1 MNTKTVTKILAAFL
15 AFTLSFANVA
25 LLGIYTNE
33 TYAASS
39 KLEEQET
46 SISKTEIEFDAY
58 FKENEQNVHSKII
71 SQDEEAK
78 LCLSLKLG
86 EGYLT
91 NARIKIENANFSIQ
105 ENKDN
110 LEKIQSI
117 SSSENI
123 IVLNQ
128 IAKNESVTLEIPI
141 KINAGSSFNASDL
154 IKIAKIKLEGAYVN
168 NKGKEIKIDKAIE
181 VETSI
186 DGIAESELSGE
197 ASKYVTYN
205 IGGSKGVIL
214 QTLIKSKL
222 VDNKLPVKQTKLEI
236 EIPKINGI
244 EPKTIAVSAKTQE
257 ASNGKT
263 SKVFTE
269 GEYKV
274 ENEKILLTLQNDNEI
289 LSWRKNVQDEI
300 ILTCIYA
307 EEAIAEKSNIVLNAS
322 SEITYY
328 GRTEKIAKSNISED
342 LELEEQI
349 GDIVTLDLE
358 LSANELYKGYMLK
371 ENGKMTSFKDILSLN
386 IGYSELV
393 DKIVFKDEA
402 SYTDESGNTFLSN
415 AYYTYTKIEKENLL
429 EILGEEGYI
438 KVYSNNGE
446 LITTLNKD
454 NTEYKF
460 EGKAENITFETSKP
474 IIEGILKLENG
485 REIKPLEYS
494 KTQLEKFKEYKVN
507 LTTNIYKDNAIIIKG
522 TKTNKVKLENPKTDA
537 KLELSKQ
544 NLSTVITNQGVEL
557 RVVLKTTDANSLLY
571 KNPSLEIVLPS
582 YVEKIDVENVKLLYE
597 KELKLKNARIYR
609 NANGNLVITIAL
621 EGEQRGYNDTAIT
634 EGATLVMNADIK
646 VNELTPTKTEKVILN
661 VKNENAKGDIA
672 TFETDMSFTA
682 PTGMVTVNQI
692 TNYNDKNE
700 TATSISG
707 KKEVGEIDTASNA
720 KIAKVNMTVINNY
733 DYTCDSIQILGR
745 TPFEGNKSIKTG
757 QDLGSTFSAKPVSTI
772 VPTSGVSK
780 EDVKIYYSANG
791 EANKDLNNSAN
802 GWTEDPNTLTEIK
815 SYMIDLKDQ
824 SLETGESVGFT
835 YNVQIPANLEHNE
848 DTYGVFSVYYQEHGE
863 NMEAGIAGL
872 STGEGPNLKLELTA
886 KTQAGPLANSGA
898 VEEGDTI
905 GFTVKVSNESS
916 HIAENV
922 TVTAQIPANTYYVD
936 DKDQIDTS
944 IKEINSKIQII
955 EPGEAKDL
963 YFTLRTAAYTSAA
976 IENANKISLSVTA
989 KAEEYNDVFSSNE
1002 FTSTITEV
1010 TENRIIMKVKSGM
1023 AGPLGKGSKMEYS
1036 ATIGKNT
1043 SEILNNV
1050 VVTCE
1055 VPEGMK
1061 FLNAN
1066 KNGEYDQNTRTI
1078 TWRFEQFNGTGIVW
1092 NLEAEE
1098 LPKGM
1103 SEREVNV
1110 QLKATFQGGA
1120 RTFTSNILSRK
1131 VKGESFSISQT
1142 STMSD
1147 GYITG
1152 GEEVTFVITTKN
1164 LGNSPTTV
1172 SIIDKLPKELV
1183 FQKYYY
1189 TKDGKLVQSSE
1200 KKGDLISLQTTL
1212 AAGETLT
1219 AHVVAKAN
1227 TQTSTKEIINEV
1239 SVKGQSVTE
1248 KAENLTLTLVGK
1260 DPIPTPTMDPNDPNA
1275 TPDPNKTYRISGV
1288 AWVDENNDGKRD
1300 SGEKLLEGIKV
1311 YLLNSTNN
1319 AKVKETTTN
1328 ANGAY
1333 TFFDVPQGR
1342 YIVAFEYDE
1351 KAYDIAKYQADGI
1364 DSSMNSDAIKVNMTI
1379 NGRTGY
1385 YAATNAITVSSNSYN
1400 VDLGLVNSPKFDM
1413 KLEKGIALVQ
1423 VSNQKGV
1430 KSYKFNNEAI
1440 AQVQIEEKNM
1450 AGSVVAITYTFKV
1463 TNEGAVSGY
1472 VNKVVDYKAKDLSFS
1487 STMNPEWYQDTK
1499 GDLYNTSLSGREIKP
1514 GETVELSLILT
1525 KTMTNENTGLSNN
1538 TAELAE
1544 VSNDLGLNDIDSTP
1558 GNKNTSEDDFG
1569 KADVIIAVKTGGILF
1584 YGGIVLVVLAIFALG
1599 AYEINK
1605 RVLRKI

>member
-1 MNTKTVTKILAAFL
+1 MNTKIVTKILAAFL

-33 TYAASS
+33 IYAASP
-39 KLEEQET
+39 KLEQQET
-46 SISKTEIEFDAY
+46 SISKTELEFDAY

-71 SQDEEAK
+71 TQGEETK

-91 NARIKIENANFSIQ
+91 AARIKIENSNFSIK
-105 ENKDN
+105 ENKEN

-117 SSSENI
+117 SSNENV

-128 IAKNESVTLEIPI
+128 IAKNEAVNLEVPI
-141 KINAGSSFNASDL
+141 KINAGSSFNARDL
-154 IKIAKIKLEGAYVN
+154 VKTADVRLEGIYVN
-168 NKGKEIKIDKAIE
+168 NKGKEVKIDKTINI
-181 VETSI
+181 ETSI
-186 DGIAESELSGE
+186 DGTAESALLGE
-197 ASKYVTYN
+197 VSKYVTYN
-205 IGGSKGVIL
+205 VGGSKGVIL
-214 QTLIKSKL
+214 QTLVKSKL
-222 VDNKLPVKQTKLEI
+222 IDNKLPIKQTKLEI
-236 EIPKINGI
+236 EIPKINNI
-244 EPKTIAVSAKTQE
+244 EPKTISVSARTQE
-257 ASNGKT
+257 ASNGKA
-263 SKVFTE
+263 SKVFTKD
-269 GEYKV
+269 EYRI
-274 ENEKILLTLQNDNEI
+274 ENGKILLTLQNDNEI

-300 ILTCIYA
+300 MITYIYD
-307 EEAIAEKSNIVLNAS
+307 EKAITESAKLKLNAN

-328 GRTEKIAKSNISED
+328 GRSEKTAKSNISEN
-342 LELEEQI
+342 LELKEQI
-349 GDIVTLDLE
+349 GDIVTLNLDL
-358 LSANELYKGYMLK
+358 STNELYKGYMLK
-371 ENGKMTSFKDILSLN
+371 ENGKVTSFTDTLSLN
-386 IGYSELV
+386 IGASELV
-393 DKIVFKDEA
+393 DKIVFKDDV
-402 SYTDESGNTFLSN
+402 SYADRNGNIFPSN
-415 AYYTYTKIEKENLL
+415 AYYTYTKIGKENLV

-438 KVYSNNGE
+438 KVYNNNGE
-446 LITTLNKD
+446 VITTLNKD

-460 EGKAENITFETSKP
+460 GEKAENITFEASRP
-474 IIEGILKLENG
+474 VIEGILKIENT

-494 KTQLEKFKEYKVN
+494 KTQLEEFSEYKVK
-507 LTTNIYKDNAIIIKG
+507 LTTSIYKDDAVIITG
-522 TKTNKVKLENPKTDA
+522 AETKTIKLENPRTAA

-544 NLSTVITNQGVEL
+544 NLSTVVTNQGVEL
-557 RVVLKTTDANSLLY
+557 RVVLKTTEANSLLY
-571 KNPSLEIVLPS
+571 KNPSIEIVLPS
-582 YVEKIDVENVKLLYE
+582 YVEKIDIENVKLLYE
-597 KELKLKNARIYR
+597 KELKLTNARIYK
-609 NANGNLVITIAL
+609 NANGSLVITIAL
-621 EGEQRGYNDTAIT
+621 EGEQKGYNDTAIT

-661 VKNENAKGDIA
+661 VKNENSKENVT

-700 TATSISG
+700 VATSISG
-707 KKEVGEIDTASNA
+707 KKEVGEIDTASNE
-720 KIAKVNMTVINNY
+720 KTAKVNMTVINNY
-733 DYTCDSIQILGR
+733 DYTCDNIQILGR
-745 TPFEGNKSIKTG
+745 TPFAGNKSIRTG

-772 VPTSGVSK
+772 VPTSGVAK
-780 EDVKIYYSANG
+780 EDVKVYYSANG

-802 GWTEDPNTLTEIK
+802 GWTEDPNSLTEIK
-815 SYMIDLKDQ
+815 SYMIDLKEQ
-824 SLETGESVGFT
+824 ALETGESVGFT

-848 DTYGVFSVYYQEHGE
+848 DTYGVFSVYYQDYGE

-872 STGEGPNLKLELTA
+872 STGEGPSLKLELTA
-886 KTQAGPLANSGA
+886 KTQAGPLANNGA
-898 VEEGDTI
+898 VEESDTI
-905 GFTVKVSNESS
+905 GFTVKVTNESS

-922 TVTAQIPANTYYVD
+922 TVTAKIPENTYYVD

-944 IKEINSKIQII
+944 IKEINSEVKII
-955 EPGEAKDL
+955 EPGETKEL
-963 YFTLRTAAYTSAA
+963 YFNVRTAAYTSVA
-976 IENANKISLSVTA
+976 IENANKIKLSVTA
-989 KAEEYNDVFSSNE
+989 KAEEYNDIFSSNE
-1002 FTSTITEV
+1002 FASTITEV

-1043 SEILNNV
+1043 SEALNNV

-1061 FLNAN
+1061 FLDAN
-1066 KNGEYDQNTRTI
+1066 KNGAYDQNTKTI
-1078 TWRFEQFNGTGIVW
+1078 TWRFEEFNGTGIVW
-1092 NLEAEE
+1092 NLETEE

-1103 SEREVNV
+1103 SERDVNV
-1110 QLKATFQGGA
+1110 QLSATFEGGA
-1120 RTFTSNILSRK
+1120 RTFTSNIVSRK

-1152 GEEVTFVITTKN
+1152 GEEVTFVITAKN
-1164 LGNSPTTV
+1164 LGSSTTTV
-1172 SIIDKLPKELV
+1172 SIIDKLPNELV

-1189 TKDGKLVQSSE
+1189 TKAGKLIQSTE
-1200 KKGDLISLQTTL
+1200 KKGNLISFQTSL

-1219 AHVVAKAN
+1219 AHIVAKAN

-1239 SVKGQSVTE
+1239 SVQGQSVTE
-1248 KAENLTLTLVGK
+1248 KAENLTLILVGK
-1260 DPIPTPTMDPNDPNA
+1260 EPAPTPTIDPDDPNA
-1275 TPDPNKTYRISGV
+1275 TPDPNKTYRVSGV

-1300 SGEKLLEGIKV
+1300 SGERLLEGIKV

-1333 TFFDVPQGR
+1333 TFFDVAQGR

-1379 NGRTGY
+1379 NGKTGY

-1450 AGSVVAITYTFKV
+1450 AGSVVAITYIFKV

-1472 VNKVVDYKAKDLSFS
+1472 VNKVVDYKSKDLNFS

-1499 GDLYNTSLSGREIKP
+1499 GDLYNTSLAGKEIKP

-1544 VSNDLGLNDIDSTP
+1544 VSNDLGLKDIDSTP